1 MHWSVCPCASKILI
15 VIKYQGVSQS
25 CFSMFWKITSKLCL
39 GNWDENFSRKPIIV
53 SGFIRGKLD
62 EPLYCCSL
70 NFFINSTLLLYQF
83 VVLIIALL
91 VETFAAELALIGL
104 ISGVYSDVSIQ
115 CRTPFER
122 LTTELAFVGFLLS
135 VNYLVPAQSAGLTKA
150 FPAHVADEGSD
161 AGVHRH
167 VSGQVVVGIEHCCT
181 PCTWTPSAWQWPT
194 GHAPNAGHHYVG
206 HALRCSQ
213 LVALQGTDIMGRL
226 TNCQGLAEGKI

>member
-70 NFFINSTLLLYQF
+70 NFFIDSTLLLYQF

-104 ISGVYSDVSIQ
+104 ISGVYSDVCIQ
-115 CRTPFER
+115 CRTFIER
-122 LTTELAFVGFLLS
+122 LTTELAFMGFLLS
-135 VNYLVPAQSAGLTKA
+135 VNYLVHS
-150 FPAHVADEGSD
+150 
-161 AGVHRH
+161 VHRCWPRVPAWRKPLPH
-167 VSGQVVVGIEHCCT
+167 TLQMKGRAPVCT
-181 PCTWTPSAWQWPT
+181 GMC
-194 GHAPNAGHHYVG
+194 
-206 HALRCSQ
+206 
-213 LVALQGTDIMGRL
+213 LVRL
-226 TNCQGLAEGKI
+226 